1 MPKNMEDSL
10 IRRSWFVMILIGCL
24 PLTGTMAQSGGKK
37 EVPPVEIVDFGFEH
51 DENGESQKFY
61 VSLKNRSPYVSY
73 RYGPYP
79 LRYDSPHP
87 TEEEILDKYS
97 FIEFVLKDKEG
108 HVVRID
114 YSLLGF
120 GEGGLYGNTIIPSY
134 ADNPDIPEQER
145 KEMAKID
152 SIRNTF
158 KLSCLWPKSV
168 IYSIEMNVY
177 LRVYDRSDFTNRT
190 NKPIYETTRS
200 KEIFRPKHL
209 KYP

>member
-1 MPKNMEDSL
+1 
-10 IRRSWFVMILIGCL
+10 
-24 PLTGTMAQSGGKK
+24 
-37 EVPPVEIVDFGFEH
+37 
-51 DENGESQKFY
+51 
-61 VSLKNRSPYVSY
+61 
-73 RYGPYP
+73 
-79 LRYDSPHP
+79 
-87 TEEEILDKYS
+87 
-97 FIEFVLKDKEG
+97 
-108 HVVRID
+108 
-114 YSLLGF
+114 
-120 GEGGLYGNTIIPSY
+120 
-134 ADNPDIPEQER
+134 
-145 KEMAKID
+145 MAKID